1 MFSHEIIVKNLK
13 RAAPFIGVA
22 LIFYLLGIAS
32 FGRNND
38 LKTLVKAQ
46 TELLNT
52 IRFNETQ
59 YREQQTATIK
69 QLQSDRKYFQ
79 SQFDSLRGLDVKNAA
94 QIKTQIQ
101 KLNSYQ
107 NEIHKDFSNY
117 RDSNVSSI
125 ITRLQPK

>member
-13 RAAPFIGVA
+13 RAIPFVGIA

-38 LKTLVKAQ
+38 LKQVIKMQNEMLK
-46 TELLNT
+46 T

-69 QLQSDRKYFQ
+69 QLQSDRKYLE

-107 NEIHKDFSNY
+107 NALPENISNHN
-117 RDSNVSSI
+117 DSNVSVI
-125 ITRLQPK
+125 LNRLQPK

>member
-1 MFSHEIIVKNLK
+1 MFSHEVIKTYPK
-13 RAAPFIGVA
+13 RAIPFVGVA

-69 QLQSDRKYFQ
+69 QLQSDRKYIE
-79 SQFDSLRGLDVKNAA
+79 SQHYAA
-94 QIKTQIQ
+94 RHRTKGTA
-101 KLNSYQ
+101 NTAAVR
-107 NEIHKDFSNY
+107 NY
-117 RDSNVSSI
+117 TEQRCANVNHAAKRTI
-125 ITRLQPK
+125 LQT